1 MKKLLNTVYVTTP
14 NVILRKEGENLK
26 AEIEG
31 TEKARFPLHILN
43 SIIVFGPAM
52 ITPALV
58 ADCAEKG
65 ITITMLST
73 YGKFKARIEGPVSG
87 NVLLRKSQYCSSD
100 FATEIVRSIIIGKI
114 ANQRSVI
121 RRGIRDYGNE
131 MNQNHFFQLN
141 SISNELKILLRLL
154 QNPSLSI
161 EQLRGIEGK
170 AAENYFSV
178 FYYLIRSKSEKFRWK
193 GRSRRPPLDPI
204 NALLSL
210 LYVILTHECRSA
222 CEAVGL
228 DPAVGFLH
236 KIRPGR
242 PSLAL
247 DLVEEFRAPFAD
259 RLTLSLINRR
269 QIGSNDFHYRENGAV
284 LLKENARQKVLDAWQ
299 KRKKRIKIH
308 PFLNEKAPL
317 GLIPYLQAQLLS
329 RHLRGD
335 LDCYPPWLWN

>member
-14 NVILRKEGENLK
+14 DVLLRKDGENLK
-26 AEIEG
+26 AEING
-31 TEKARFPLHILN
+31 IEKARFPLHMLN
-43 SIIVFGPAM
+43 SIVAFGPAM
-52 ITPALV
+52 ITPALIS
-58 ADCAEKG
+58 DCADKG
-65 ITITMLST
+65 ITITLLSRF
-73 YGKFKARIEGPVSG
+73 GKYRARIEGPVSG
-87 NVLLRKSQYCSSD
+87 NVLLRKSQYNLSD
-100 FATEIVRSIIIGKI
+100 SATEIVRSIILGKV

-121 RRGIRDYGNE
+121 MRTIRDYSKE
-131 MNQNHFFQLN
+131 MSQNKYLQLKN
-141 SISNELKILLRLL
+141 ASKELKVLLRLIQKPDL
-154 QNPSLSI
+154 TI
-161 EQLRGIEGK
+161 DQLRGMEGK
-170 AAENYFSV
+170 AAEYYFSV
-178 FYYLIRSKSEKFRWK
+178 FDNLIRSKSEKLRWN

-210 LYVILTHECRSA
+210 LYTILTHECRSA

-269 QIGSNDFHYRENGAV
+269 QIRSNDFQYKESGAV
-284 LLKENARQKVLDAWQ
+284 LLKDSARQRVLDAWQ
-299 KRKKRIKIH
+299 ERKKREKNH
-308 PFLNEKAPL
+308 PFLNERVPL
-317 GLIPYLQAQLLS
+317 GLTPYLQAQLLA

-335 LDCYPPWLWN
+335 LDGYPPWLWN

>member
-14 NVILRKEGENLK
+14 NAILRKDGENLK

-31 TEKARFPLHILN
+31 TEKARFPLHMLN

-58 ADCAEKG
+58 SDCAEKG
-65 ITITMLST
+65 ITITMLSM

-87 NVLLRKSQYCSSD
+87 NVLLRKSQYCSADS
-100 FATEIVRSIIIGKI
+100 ATEIVRSIIIGKI

-121 RRGIRDYGNE
+121 GRSIRDYGNE
-131 MNQNHFFQLN
+131 MSQNHFSQLN
-141 SISNELKILLRLL
+141 SVSSELKVLLRLI

-178 FYYLIRSKSEKFRWK
+178 FDYLIRSKSEKFRWK

-210 LYVILTHECRSA
+210 LYVIITHECRSA

-236 KIRPGR
+236 KMRPGR

-269 QIGSNDFHYRENGAV
+269 QIRSNDFHYRENGAV

-299 KRKKRIKIH
+299 ERKKRNKIH

-317 GLIPYLQAQLLS
+317 GLTPYLQAQLLA